1 MTILHLLH
9 FSNFCMWN
17 IKYKIFLSL
26 SVIIAN
32 MKHVTCHPSIKSII
46 EKNQE
51 TICRSTVSFFDPWI
65 KKKQIAL
72 FRGKSVEKVYIF
84 RESFR
89 MKYRRGDIEFLWSLV
104 SSSFRFLSYVSL
116 YKCPTRARKKIFS
129 SSFFLL
135 LCGQNV
141 PKKGTALDCV

>member
-32 MKHVTCHPSIKSII
+32 MKHVTCHPSIYHRGKSRNNLPI
-46 EKNQE
+46 N
-51 TICRSTVSFFDPWI
+51 SFIFWSMN

-135 LCGQNV
+135 LYGQNV

>member
-46 EKNQE
+46 EENQN
-51 TICRSTVSFFDPWI
+51 

>member
-46 EKNQE
+46 EENQE

-65 KKKQIAL
+65 KKN
-72 FRGKSVEKVYIF
+72 KSHYSVVKAWKKYIF
-84 RESFR
+84 FGNPSEWNTAEEISSSCGHWCLPPLDFYL
-89 MKYRRGDIEFLWSLV
+89 MYHFTNVQHVPEKKYFFLP
-104 SSSFRFLSYVSL
+104 SSSFSADKTF
-116 YKCPTRARKKIFS
+116 RKKERH
-129 SSFFLL
+129 
-135 LCGQNV
+135 
-141 PKKGTALDCV
+141 

>member
-46 EKNQE
+46 EENQN
-51 TICRSTVSFFDPWI
+51 

-141 PKKGTALDCV
+141 PKKGTALDRV

>member
-26 SVIIAN
+26 SDTSKYETRN
-32 MKHVTCHPSIKSII
+32 LSSIDQIYHRGKSRNNLPI
-46 EKNQE
+46 N
-51 TICRSTVSFFDPWI
+51 SFIFWSMN

-116 YKCPTRARKKIFS
+116 YKCLTRARKKIFS

>member
-9 FSNFCMWN
+9 FSNFCIWN

-46 EKNQE
+46 EENQN
-51 TICRSTVSFFDPWI
+51 